1 MSVISKINNLLPYL
15 TDTGLVIAQYVLEN
29 PEKTVQ
35 MTVKELAWETKTSPA
50 AVIRFSKRLGYEGFP
65 SFKMDLA
72 VDINAPSQTPLE
84 EKSPSLQTNP
94 FFNHAQTLFTNALI
108 QSFQVLHKQQY
119 QQALHKIRQAPNLYL
134 AGSGS
139 TSSLCEH
146 LRIKLSHIGI
156 LANHHPDPT
165 QAFIQCRLLH
175 QDDVIII
182 IDVDGQHPVLVDLA
196 KQARLTHTTV
206 IALTQDRDSPL
217 IKNSD
222 HLLAIPNQVYDDV
235 ILGDII
241 YHQAILRIID
251 LLLLGLKELQ
261 NQN

>member
-1 MSVISKINNLLPYL
+1 MSAISKINNLLPYL
-15 TDTGLVIAQYVLEN
+15 TDTGLVIAHYVLEN
-29 PEKTVQ
+29 PEKAIH

-50 AVIRFSKRLGYEGFP
+50 AIIRFSKRLGYEGFP

-72 VDINAPSQTPLE
+72 VDINTPSETPME
-84 EKSPSLQTNP
+84 NKTPDFQTNP
-94 FFNHAQTLFTNALI
+94 FFNHAQTLFTNSLV

-119 QQALHKIRQAPNLYL
+119 QQALHKIQEASNLYL

-146 LRIKLSHIGI
+146 LRIKLSHVGI

-165 QAFIQCRLLH
+165 QAFAQCRLLH

-182 IDVDGQHPVLVDLA
+182 MDIDGQHPVLVDLA

-206 IALTQDRDSPL
+206 IAITQDRDSFL
-217 IKNSD
+217 TKNSD
-222 HLLAIPNQVYDDV
+222 NLLAIPNQVYDDV
-235 ILGDII
+235 ILGEII

-251 LLLLGLKELQ
+251 LLLLGLKELK
-261 NQN
+261 NQT